1 MPSTM
6 FRSDPLVEATDRC
19 VAQAAAARRAARTV
33 RGYARAT
40 VTSDLEALRARV
52 RDGLLDAPDRLQRL
66 GLLARIDAER
76 RAIDEHDARTLVESR
91 GRIHAALGR
100 LRRSPTTDELITR
113 APRELRQAC
122 GFTRVMISRAE
133 GTRWIP
139 DTLTAADGADPEAEE
154 FRRFAEGNIEIP
166 LAHLLLETEMARHR
180 VPVIVEDARRD
191 PRTSKP
197 LMRVTRSTSYV
208 AAPIAATRRV
218 IGFLHADRL
227 GQDRVMVPEDR
238 ECIALFADRFGL
250 LLARSVLAERMRHQ
264 RSALHSALEGALDA
278 LDDLDQ
284 ADVELDVAAAAR
296 LPDGSAAQHSPAPR
310 RHALLTAR
318 EREVVQL
325 VAAGATNRAIAMEL
339 VVSVETVKSHM
350 SSIMRKLGATS
361 RAEAVAR
368 FLEHAAVDSGRPQS

>member
-1 MPSTM
+1 MPPVKV
-6 FRSDPLVEATDRC
+6 RSDPLLEAVDQC
-19 VAQAAAARRAARTV
+19 VARAVAARRAARTV
-33 RGYARAT
+33 RGFARPT
-40 VTSDLEALRARV
+40 VGSDLEALRERV
-52 RDGLLDAPDRLQRL
+52 HDGLLDAPDRLQRL

-76 RAIDEHDARTLVESR
+76 RAIDEQDARTIEESR

-100 LRRSPTTDELITR
+100 LRQSATTDELITR

-154 FRRFAEGNIEIP
+154 FRRFAEGDIEIP
-166 LAHLLLETEMARHR
+166 LAHLLLETEMVRHR

-227 GQDRVMVPEDR
+227 GQDCAVGAEDL

-250 LLARSVLAERMRHQ
+250 LLARSILAERLQQQ
-264 RSALHSALEGALDA
+264 RSAMHTALEGALDA
-278 LDDLDQ
+278 LDDLDR
-284 ADVELDVAAAAR
+284 ADIGLDLAAPAR
-296 LPDGSAAQHSPAPR
+296 PSDAAQDSSAPR

-318 EREVVQL
+318 EREVVHL
-325 VAAGATNRAIAMEL
+325 VAAGATNRAIATEL

-368 FLEHAAVDSGRPQS
+368 FLEHAADGSGLPQP

>member
-1 MPSTM
+1 MTGTAAIAELREAVDKCIA
-6 FRSDPLVEATDRC
+6 RSVAT
-19 VAQAAAARRAARTV
+19 RRAAEAV
-33 RGYARAT
+33 HGYAKAAVGPELDAVR
-40 VTSDLEALRARV
+40 ERARTGV
-52 RDGLLDAPDRLQRL
+52 VEAPDGVAHLE
-66 GLLARIDAER
+66 LLARIDAER
-76 RAIDEHDARTLVESR
+76 RAVDEQDERTLGETR
-91 GRIHAALGR
+91 GRLHAALQR
-100 LRRSPTTDELITR
+100 LRQSPTTDELITR
-113 APRELRQAC
+113 TPRELRHAC

-154 FRRFAEGNIEIP
+154 FRRFVAGEIEIP
-166 LAHLLLETEMARHR
+166 LAHLLLETEMVRHR

-208 AAPIAATRRV
+208 AAPIAPTRRV

-227 GQDRVMVPEDR
+227 GQARAVGREDL
-238 ECIALFADRFGL
+238 ECIGFFADRFGL
-250 LLARSVLAERMRHQ
+250 LLARSVLAERMQRH

-278 LDDLDQ
+278 LDHLGDAPVEFDLG
-284 ADVELDVAAAAR
+284 AAWPPEASGEQ
-296 LPDGSAAQHSPAPR
+296 DSSGPR
-310 RHALLTAR
+310 RDALLTAR
-318 EREVVQL
+318 EREVVEL
-325 VAAGATNRAIAMEL
+325 VAAGATNKAIATEL

-368 FLEHAAVDSGRPQS
+368 FLEHRSAESGRRQP